1 MQGFLSGL
9 AQALE
14 TSVPLALG
22 AAFTWGVLSI
32 LLSPCHLA
40 SIPLIV
46 GYIGRQGTVTVRRSA
61 GLSVVF
67 ALGILITIATVGGI
81 TAAAGRLIGDVG
93 RVGNFVMAGV
103 FFLVGLYLLDIV
115 KLSWAGPSG
124 TRVRLG
130 GIPGALI
137 LGLLFGVALGPC
149 TFAYLA
155 PMLAVTFDMATTDIL
170 LSAGLLLAFALGHCL
185 VIAVAGTSMGAVQ
198 RYLNWNERSG
208 AITWIK
214 RVSGILVICGSGY
227 LVYTAL

>member
-1 MQGFLSGL
+1 MQRFLSGL